1 MMGSRR
7 PRRVSWANGANLCKV
22 RLFLSEDSPSQAGLR
37 PQDNLQAKGSWL
49 MHAAGPSSDDSLP
62 PGFESLQPSNDLKID
77 ISKVPLI
84 RWRCPPKIL
93 LNPDWF
99 VVAGEESV
107 EAALQNERVFGALEA
122 IYPRPSNIPPNPFVS
137 PDVMDSHYDDSQTQL
152 VPLIPVEEDDASD
165 QLEEPHIDLP
175 NNYHQSDKYGSA
187 MSSVPQVSDAPIT
200 TSQQQTNGSIS
211 GASSSLTTE
220 PDVLAAA
227 SAAYTAIMQSNQ
239 MGNMI
244 DQDLLIKILSDPA
257 QLERLMKEYGTIK
270 HEQSTTSSAVAP
282 MLPGPPAQVTS
293 SAPASFPDPV
303 AAYHGMNPTL
313 PPPPPVTN
321 RLPPAIPSVPT
332 NPPAIPSVPMNPPA
346 SSVHAVNFS
355 SGPVR
360 GINYYKTLIHQ
371 HGGERQEPLEQ
382 HNGMQFGM
390 YQQSVPAQPSTADV
404 VSVAT
409 MPSRDT
415 KPRPMKPCAYYNSAR
430 GCRNGANCT
439 FLHDVSAARK
449 EQPKGSKR
457 VKLDNRIAGRY

>member
-62 PGFESLQPSNDLKID
+62 PGFESLQPTNDHKID
-77 ISKVPLI
+77 ISQIPLI
-84 RWRCPPKIL
+84 RWRCPPQIL
-93 LNPDWF
+93 YNPDWL

-107 EAALQNERVFGALEA
+107 ETALQNERIFGALEA

-137 PDVMDSHYDDSQTQL
+137 PDVKDSYFDDSRTQL

-165 QLEEPHIDLP
+165 QLEEPPVCPPHS
-175 NNYHQSDKYGSA
+175 YHQSAKYDSA
-187 MSSVPQVSDAPIT
+187 IVRVPQASDAPFAT
-200 TSQQQTNGSIS
+200 AQQQPNGSITT
-211 GASSSLTTE
+211 ASAASISTE
-220 PDVLAAA
+220 PDAVAAA

-257 QLERLMKEYGTIK
+257 QLERLMKEYGTFK
-270 HEQSTTSSAVAP
+270 HEQSTNSSVPAP
-282 MLPGPPAQVTS
+282 MLPGPLPQMTASV
-293 SAPASFPDPV
+293 PVSFPD
-303 AAYHGMNPTL
+303 HMTTFHNTNPTL
-313 PPPPPVTN
+313 PPPPPVMN
-321 RLPPAIPSVPT
+321 RLPPAIPSVG
-332 NPPAIPSVPMNPPA
+332 MNPPV
-346 SSVHAVNFS
+346 SSSQPVNFPNVP
-355 SGPVR
+355 GR

-371 HGGERQEPLEQ
+371 HGGERQEPLQQ
-382 HNGMQFGM
+382 HGMQFAM
-390 YQQSVPAQPSTADV
+390 HHHSVPPQTNTIDA
-404 VSVAT
+404 VSNGT
-409 MPSRDT
+409 MPARDT
-415 KPRPMKPCAYYNSAR
+415 KQRPTKPCAYFNSAR

-457 VKLDNRIAGRY
+457 IKLDSRIAGRY

>member
-62 PGFESLQPSNDLKID
+62 PGFESLQPTNDHKID
-77 ISKVPLI
+77 ISQIPLI
-84 RWRCPPKIL
+84 RWRCPPQIL
-93 LNPDWF
+93 YNPDWL

-107 EAALQNERVFGALEA
+107 ETALQNERIFGALEA

-137 PDVMDSHYDDSQTQL
+137 PDVKDSYFDDSRTQL

-165 QLEEPHIDLP
+165 QLEEPPVCPPHS
-175 NNYHQSDKYGSA
+175 YHQSAKYDSA
-187 MSSVPQVSDAPIT
+187 IVRVPQASDAPFAT
-200 TSQQQTNGSIS
+200 AQQQPNGSITT
-211 GASSSLTTE
+211 ASAASISTE
-220 PDVLAAA
+220 PDAVAAA

-257 QLERLMKEYGTIK
+257 QLERLMKEYGTFK
-270 HEQSTTSSAVAP
+270 HEQSTNSSVPAP
-282 MLPGPPAQVTS
+282 MLSGPLPQMTASVTV
-293 SAPASFPDPV
+293 SFPD
-303 AAYHGMNPTL
+303 HMTTFHNTNPTL
-313 PPPPPVTN
+313 PPPPPVMN
-321 RLPPAIPSVPT
+321 RLPPAIPSVG
-332 NPPAIPSVPMNPPA
+332 MNPPV
-346 SSVHAVNFS
+346 SSSQPVNFPNVP
-355 SGPVR
+355 GR

-371 HGGERQEPLEQ
+371 HGGERQEPLQQ
-382 HNGMQFGM
+382 HGMQFAM
-390 YQQSVPAQPSTADV
+390 HHHSVPPQTNTIDA
-404 VSVAT
+404 VSDGT
-409 MPSRDT
+409 MPARDT
-415 KPRPMKPCAYYNSAR
+415 KQRPTKPCAYFNSAR

-457 VKLDNRIAGRY
+457 IKLDSRIAGRY